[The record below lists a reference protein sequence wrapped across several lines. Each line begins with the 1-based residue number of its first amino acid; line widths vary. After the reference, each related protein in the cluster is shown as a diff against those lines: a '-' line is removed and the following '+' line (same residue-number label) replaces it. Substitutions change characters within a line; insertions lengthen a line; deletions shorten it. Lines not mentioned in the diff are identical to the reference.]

1 MVELCAE
8 AQHSGSGSSQVP
20 APHPQPPTARFWAA
34 GGPKNIRSHKER
46 RAILLALLE
55 TVILCWIFLRQQ
67 YSGVGDI
74 LEHPGGSISAG
85 GDDVRSG
92 EPNAGQAGA
101 TSSQEKD
108 EEEENQN

>member
-1 MVELCAE
+1 MRKRSTVGVGA
-8 AQHSGSGSSQVP
+8 
-20 APHPQPPTARFWAA
+20 ARYQRH
-34 GGPKNIRSHKER
+34 IRSPRLPGFGQQGAQKISKVTKKR
-46 RAILLALLE
+46 IPILLALLE
-55 TVILCWIFLRQQ
+55 TVILCWIFWRQQ